1 MWHSTRENES
11 SSSSPFFPAD
21 SRRWETKKER
31 WRRGN
36 GREGENRG
44 KFREL
49 FLVSVRVINA
59 FSRSD
64 GAIGSD
70 ALRRLF
76 ARFIGF
82 QNASRPVEW
91 KTVPRPELIRSSV
104 LVFPYFRDPYS
115 IFTILLAA
123 EFSERRCCSRT
134 AKGVNVRANSERCL
148 FESGGGIESLA
159 SIFVFE
165 TLFISDGIFEHFIYN
180 FEIISPKLE
189 RCVKINFGVCMCIC
203 NQR

>member
-123 EFSERRCCSRT
+123 EFSERRVRVVVREPRELPKAWTCERT
-134 AKGVNVRANSERCL
+134 VNVVCSKAGVGLSLSQASLYLKL
-148 FESGGGIESLA
+148 FLFPMVFS
-159 SIFVFE
+159 SI
-165 TLFISDGIFEHFIYN
+165 LY
-180 FEIISPKLE
+180 IISK
-189 RCVKINFGVCMCIC
+189 
-203 NQR
+203 